1 MHVLLVK
8 GFSSSKRIM
17 ASNYIPQWKKDL
29 ILRRRNQSKCQQLLP
44 PTQQQSSDA
53 IGGNTT
59 TGQQP
64 NSNSSSTRN
73 SSSSVDRSIC
83 VSCVVTGGGNKCNA
97 CCCSSNN
104 KMVQERPWIEKQ
116 HSYEYKDN
124 SSDSDSS
131 EDLHYGPGIVNKLKN
146 RYLSLALREN
156 NAKTRPSILPMRK
169 ATSLENLLD
178 TEDGKPERL
187 FEKRVN
193 GSTENNRYRNPVRS
207 ADVMKRSRSIE
218 TISRNQNTVVS
229 VITESRPK
237 SLHEEM
243 LIEKE
248 GSDTWRNNQP
258 HHDNNIVVEKKV
270 FSRLN
275 KPKRIA
281 PVMNEREKP
290 PADVVKQTK
299 KLFEGRPEQ
308 RTRPPHATGEVA
320 AKVATYK
327 NIIVQTK
334 VNKKPLIKAKP
345 NQASLRKP
353 AHAPPTSPVRL
364 PTVKPMKLS
373 GFNSPTNSL
382 ITSPIPDVSKTGEF
396 DDDKQFTLK
405 NSSLTETPDLILH
418 SSPTIASPTFR
429 IETTRKFLKEEINN
443 YDKVDCNNKQQLAQ
457 TSDVEQPDGL
467 LNKFIS
473 EESLKNIGKSGHSV
487 TFNFSGKQTSHKDAQ
502 LSPLKVDIGDINN
515 HHESSRKCPRILQT
529 AENNEVVNQNS
540 LRSESVI
547 KSTNPLKP
555 NLTVRELEKNLI
567 NSVKTLERPVN
578 KATVSVSETVNEIH
592 VPKVNKKPPKVD
604 EHNSIVFKF
613 TDRKDIPDYVGNDG
627 RTRTEKITLPKVNCV
642 CTCIHNYLLSPNRLC
657 IYMCHIS
664 KHVHLSVPL
673 FYFQHVLITGSSMA
687 LLLLFQYKWCDTEV
701 PI

>member
-1 MHVLLVK
+1 MDDLDA
-8 GFSSSKRIM
+8 M
-17 ASNYIPQWKKDL
+17 ASTSTSNHIPQWKKDL

-44 PTQQQSSDA
+44 PAQSSDA
-53 IGGNTT
+53 VGG

-64 NSNSSSTRN
+64 NSSTRN
-73 SSSSVDRSIC
+73 SSSVDRSNC
-83 VSCVVTGGGNKCNA
+83 GSSVVAGGGKCNA
-97 CCCSSNN
+97 CCSS

-116 HSYEYKDN
+116 HSYDYTEN

-178 TEDGKPERL
+178 TEDVDISKPEQRL

-193 GSTENNRYRNPVRS
+193 GNAENTRYRNPVRS
-207 ADVMKRSRSIE
+207 AEIMKRSRSIE
-218 TISRNQNTVVS
+218 TISRDNNAPLTD
-229 VITESRPK
+229 TRPK

-248 GSDTWRNNQP
+248 GSDSWRN
-258 HHDNNIVVEKKV
+258 HDNNGLEKKV

-281 PVMNEREKP
+281 PVMNEKEKP

-327 NIIVQTK
+327 SIIVQTK

-345 NQASLRKP
+345 TQASLNDKIRKP
-353 AHAPPTSPVRL
+353 AHAPVRL
-364 PTVKPMKLS
+364 PTTKTAWGETKKTEESNKLCGLKS
-373 GFNSPTNSL
+373 TPNSNKVL
-382 ITSPIPDVSKTGEF
+382 TSPIPDVSKTAEF
-396 DDDKQFTLK
+396 DDDKQFGFK
-405 NSSLTETPDLILH
+405 NSSLTETPDLIVH
-418 SSPTIASPTFR
+418 SSPTIASPSFR

-457 TSDVEQPDGL
+457 QPNDDEQTDGL
-467 LNKFIS
+467 LNRFVTQ
-473 EESLKNIGKSGHSV
+473 ESLKNIGKSGHSV
-487 TFNFSGKQTSHKDAQ
+487 TFNFSGKQTSQSETNKNGPISPT
-502 LSPLKVDIGDINN
+502 SPLNVDITEVDN
-515 HHESSRKCPRILQT
+515 HHESSRKYSRILQT
-529 AENNEVVNQNS
+529 TENNEVINQNS

-555 NLTVRELEKNLI
+555 SLTVRELEKNLI
-567 NSVKTLERPVN
+567 NTVKTLERPVN
-578 KATVSVSETVNEIH
+578 KTSVNVSENVNAIH
-592 VPKVNKKPPKVD
+592 VPKVKKPPRV
-604 EHNSIVFKF
+604 EEQQNSIVFKF
-613 TDRKDIPDYVGNDG
+613 TDRRDVPDYVGNDG
-627 RTRTEKITLPKVNCV
+627 RTRTEKISLPKVNC
-642 CTCIHNYLLSPNRLC
+642 LC
-657 IYMCHIS
+657 FVY
-664 KHVHLSVPL
+664 VPIM
-673 FYFQHVLITGSSMA
+673 YRLITNS
-687 LLLLFQYKWCDTEV
+687 
-701 PI
+701 